1 VVPPWAT
8 GVAVQDCGFR
18 DTGGDLREHAR
29 GARDGRMR
37 RTLIVVII
45 NIVIVILDLWPA
57 AAARQQLKMI
67 DLMTP
72 EAVLRWINAYRQDP
86 DPSTVPDVVKALS
99 RMNAFKEP
107 ESSGPYIGFIAGVIG
122 SNPERAE
129 ELIGKMFPLPEENH
143 WVIVRAIAYSGHPDW
158 KHLLRVFAPKMPTR
172 SVLITTYLRN
182 QSPTLF
188 QVASHRSVTAGQKFR
203 SYFSYDT
210 YFGDGKKKGPREE
223 IEASPELLD
232 TFWGYY
238 FASGRYRP
246 VSRIVAMLPYAN
258 DGNNVE
264 LLTLGNMAK
273 FTLASNAVRDMKL
286 LAMLREAQ
294 AGNPPKPIA
303 EPLKEVIIA
312 AETVETGRLRK
323 EAMASIEELRRK
335 GPASRRE
342 ISKWGNIGTGALALG
357 CIGAAAVGAIALG
370 LPCVVGG
377 ALSQAG
383 LKYYESQP

>member
-1 VVPPWAT
+1 
-8 GVAVQDCGFR
+8 
-18 DTGGDLREHAR
+18 
-29 GARDGRMR
+29 MR
-37 RTLIVVII
+37 RALIVVII
-45 NIVIVILDLWPA
+45 NIIFVITDLWPA
-57 AAARQQLKMI
+57 AAAKQQLKMI

-72 EAVLRWINAYRQDP
+72 ESVLRWINSYRQQP
-86 DPSTVPDVVKALS
+86 DPSSVPDVVKALS

-107 ESSGPYIGFIAGVIG
+107 ESSGPYVGFIAGVIG

-143 WVIVRAIAYSGHPDW
+143 WVIVRAIAYSAHPDW
-158 KHLLRVFAPKMPTR
+158 KHLLRVFAPKVPTR
-172 SVLITTYLRN
+172 SVLITSYLRN
-182 QSPTLF
+182 QLPTLF
-188 QVASHRSVTAGQKFR
+188 QVAPHRTVTSGQKFR

-223 IEASPELLD
+223 IEPSPELLD
-232 TFWGYY
+232 TYWGYY

-246 VSRIVAMLPYAN
+246 VSRIVAMLPYSN

-286 LAMLREAQ
+286 LAMLRQAQ
-294 AGNPPKPIA
+294 AGSPPKRIA
-303 EPLKEVIIA
+303 APLKEVITA

-323 EAMASIEELRRK
+323 DAMASIEELRRK
-335 GPASRRE
+335 GPESRRE
-342 ISKWGNIGTGALALG
+342 LSKWGNIGIGALSLG
-357 CIGAAAVGAIALG
+357 CIGAAATGQVYLG

-377 ALSQAG
+377 ALASGG